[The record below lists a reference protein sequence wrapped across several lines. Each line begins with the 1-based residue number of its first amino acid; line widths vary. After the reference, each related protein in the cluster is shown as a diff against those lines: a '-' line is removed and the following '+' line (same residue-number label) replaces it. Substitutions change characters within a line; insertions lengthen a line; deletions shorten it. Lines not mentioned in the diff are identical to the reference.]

1 MCNTL
6 LIISICILIIGTLY
20 GFFKTKT
27 EGFGRFATS
36 TLLLIFVISISSL
49 LYVGGKLEAQIM
61 VNVLFAVIGFAGGL
75 FASKNE

>member
-49 LYVGGKLEAQIM
+49 LYVGGKLEAQILDSSRKC
-61 VNVLFAVIGFAGGL
+61 N
-75 FASKNE
+75 S